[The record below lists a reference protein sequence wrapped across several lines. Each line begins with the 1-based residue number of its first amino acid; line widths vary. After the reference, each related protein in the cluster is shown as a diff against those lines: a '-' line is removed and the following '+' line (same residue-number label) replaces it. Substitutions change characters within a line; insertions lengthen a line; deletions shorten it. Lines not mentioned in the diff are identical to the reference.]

1 MLGTV
6 AAVAVEIRS
15 PSGADEWDAFAALVR
30 EYLASLPFDVD
41 FQDVDDELAELDRRY
56 APPEGEAFVAWHAGA
71 PVGVVGVRPFGDG
84 DGEMKRMYVV
94 PTARGLGAGRALADA
109 AVASA
114 RDAGHR
120 RLLLDT
126 VATLTEAIAL
136 YRSMGFEEIEA
147 YRFNPR
153 PDARYFALVL

>member
-1 MLGTV
+1 V

-15 PSGADEWDAFAALVR
+15 PSGPGDWDAFGALVR
-30 EYLASLPFDVD
+30 EYLQSLPFDVD

-56 APPEGEAFVAWHAGA
+56 APPEGEAFIAWHDGQA
-71 PVGVVGVRPFGDG
+71 VGVVGVRPFGED

-94 PTARGLGAGRALADA
+94 PAARGLGAGRALAHA
-109 AVASA
+109 AVESA
-114 RDAGHR
+114 RGSGHR

-136 YRSMGFEEIEA
+136 YRSMGFEEIDA